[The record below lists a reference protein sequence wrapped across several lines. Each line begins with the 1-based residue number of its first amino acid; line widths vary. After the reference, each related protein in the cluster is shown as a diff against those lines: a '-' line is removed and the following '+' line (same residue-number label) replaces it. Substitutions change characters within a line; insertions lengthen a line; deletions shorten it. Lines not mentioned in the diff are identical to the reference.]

1 MVSINKLQNEFS
13 YSFNEIGIIL
23 NLSSFYTS
31 TIFMALIIRLL
42 FCILLIAWNKFFSM
56 PLTII
61 NCLAKN
67 HVP

>member
-23 NLSSFYTS
+23 NLSSFVYINNIYGTNNK
-31 TIFMALIIRLL
+31 TLVLNTF
-42 FCILLIAWNKFFSM
+42 IAWNRFFST
-56 PLTII
+56 PLIKI